1 MNNPTS
7 PCRPGGTYAVPSA
20 ITQNTLAHLRA
31 HLTEAPCFWLGRSAA
46 HAATIEQLWIPYFG
60 ATPVSY
66 DITPIEM
73 LRLKA
78 RLDVSGQSLLVQV
91 HSHPGSAFHSSR
103 DDLNAASPWPGF
115 ISLVVPSFG
124 NIAGDFWEEVEA
136 YELLGASKWRHL
148 SAKERRSRF
157 LSLEAK

>member
-78 RLDVSGQSLLVQV
+78 HLDVFFFLM
-91 HSHPGSAFHSSR
+91 
-103 DDLNAASPWPGF
+103 
-115 ISLVVPSFG
+115 I
-124 NIAGDFWEEVEA
+124 
-136 YELLGASKWRHL
+136 
-148 SAKERRSRF
+148 RRPPRSTLFPYTTLFR
-157 LSLEAK
+157 